1 MTSNRRHISNQ
12 IVKAIVNKLEDVISG
27 SQIEPENK
35 NFYQEKLTRLCEND
49 NLQEILTLAEDRI
62 TPTDMKYLVVP

>member
-35 NFYQEKLTRLCEND
+35 KFLPGKTD
-49 NLQEILTLAEDRI
+49 KTL
-62 TPTDMKYLVVP
+62 